1 MQDEMN
7 SSSTSTLTAECDET
21 TDPAPQPVPSKKD
34 WVRFIEDHP
43 FNSRTGSDF
52 RVWGEE

>member
-7 SSSTSTLTAECDET
+7 SSSTSTLTTERDQT
-21 TDPAPQPVPSKKD
+21 TDSAPQSLPSKRD
-34 WVRFIEDHP
+34 WVRLIEDRP
-43 FNSRTGSDF
+43 FSSNTGSDF